1 MRHPPVVRNPR
12 VEWTLILVSGLILA
26 GLLRFSLREFESGD
40 YRSFVGPW
48 YEFIVENGGFLALKY
63 KFSNYAPLYWYMLT
77 AASYLWAGLPHLVA
91 VKLISISFDFVC
103 AAFVYRLVR
112 LQYPHGLTPLGAF
125 FAVLFAPTV
134 VLNSSFWGQVDVVY
148 TTGVVASVYFL
159 AARREAAA
167 FVAFGLALAF
177 KQQAVFLAP
186 VLLILLLR
194 RSVSWKSFLLI
205 PAMYAACLLPAW
217 ALGHPLDDLLTI
229 PFQQADYY
237 HDLTKNAPN
246 LYQWLPNKLYD
257 MLYPAG
263 IVWAAAVVG
272 LFILGA
278 YRSRAPLTSGRVVQ
292 LATFSVVL
300 LPFVLPK
307 MHERYFFPADVLSI
321 VFAFYF
327 PQYFYVPVL
336 VGLMSFLSYTPFLF
350 QTEIIP
356 LPWLAFAP
364 LLTLVI
370 LFQHWLDML
379 RVASESPGE
388 V

>member
-1 MRHPPVVRNPR
+1 
-12 VEWTLILVSGLILA
+12 
-26 GLLRFSLREFESGD
+26 
-40 YRSFVGPW
+40 
-48 YEFIVENGGFLALKY
+48 
-63 KFSNYAPLYWYMLT
+63 
-77 AASYLWAGLPHLVA
+77 
-91 VKLISISFDFVC
+91 
-103 AAFVYRLVR
+103 
-112 LQYPHGLTPLGAF
+112 
-125 FAVLFAPTV
+125 
-134 VLNSSFWGQVDVVY
+134 VDVVY

-278 YRSRAPLTSGRVVQ
+278 YRSRAPLTPGRVVQ

>member
-1 MRHPPVVRNPR
+1 M
-12 VEWTLILVSGLILA
+12 EWTLILVSGLILA

-91 VKLISISFDFVC
+91 VKLISISFDFAC

-246 LYQWLPNKLYD
+246 LY
-257 MLYPAG
+257 
-263 IVWAAAVVG
+263 
-272 LFILGA
+272 
-278 YRSRAPLTSGRVVQ
+278 
-292 LATFSVVL
+292 
-300 LPFVLPK
+300 
-307 MHERYFFPADVLSI
+307 
-321 VFAFYF
+321 
-327 PQYFYVPVL
+327 
-336 VGLMSFLSYTPFLF
+336 
-350 QTEIIP
+350 
-356 LPWLAFAP
+356 
-364 LLTLVI
+364 
-370 LFQHWLDML
+370 
-379 RVASESPGE
+379 
-388 V
+388 